1 MDLYGL
7 IPALETGQDALF
19 EKGAM
24 LLGLADRH
32 KALAP
37 KVDEAE
43 RGPFLTWLFW
53 L

>member
-1 MDLYGL
+1 MLK
-7 IPALETGQDALF
+7 TGQDALF
-19 EKGAM
+19 EKGAI

-43 RGPFLTWLFW
+43 RGPFLT
-53 L
+53 